1 MREIGGYLGFERY
14 SSSRLHE
21 GAVALNCGRN
31 ALAYLIRARGIR
43 HIYLPQFLCETV
55 GEVCW
60 RAQIS
65 VTYYPITEDFLP
77 AALTLA
83 DGAWL
88 YVVNYY
94 GQIGNER
101 LAALARKYGRVIVD
115 NAQAY
120 FQEPVAGVD
129 TLYTCRKFFGVPDGA
144 FLYTDARLNEPLER
158 DESFERMRHILGR
171 FERSASEFYQDSV
184 ANDRL
189 LIGAPLKAM
198 SRLTENL
205 LRGIDY
211 AAVKARRT
219 RNFRVLHE
227 SLGARNALR
236 LNVPEGAFM
245 YPFYVADGA
254 RVRREMQR
262 RKIYVPTLW
271 PNVLE
276 LPDSLERRYA
286 ENILPLPCDQRY
298 DEEDMRA
305 MLAVLEELLD
315 AREGC

>member
-1 MREIGGYLGFERY
+1 MREIGGYMGFERY
-14 SSSRLHE
+14 SLPMLHE

-31 ALAYLIRARGIR
+31 ALAYLIRAKEIR

-65 VTYYPITEDFLP
+65 VTYYHVTEDFLP
-77 AALTLA
+77 EEFVLA

-94 GQIGNER
+94 GQIGNEQI
-101 LAALARKYGRVIVD
+101 AALAQKHGRIIVD

-120 FQEPVAGVD
+120 FQLPVAGID

-144 FLYTDARLNEPLER
+144 FLYTDAREEETLER

-171 FERSASEFYQDSV
+171 FERGAPEFYQDSV
-184 ANDRL
+184 ANDRAF
-189 LIGAPLKAM
+189 IGSPVRAM

-211 AAVKARRT
+211 EAVKARRT
-219 RNFRVLHE
+219 SNFRFLHE
-227 SLGARNALR
+227 NLGECNILQ
-236 LNVPEGAFM
+236 LKIPEGAFM
-245 YPFYVADGA
+245 YPLYVADGA
-254 RVRREMQR
+254 RVRKEMQR
-262 RKIYVPTLW
+262 KKIYVPTLW

-276 LPDSLERRYA
+276 LPDSLERKYA

-305 MLAVLEELLD
+305 MLVVLKGLLD
-315 AREGC
+315 NR